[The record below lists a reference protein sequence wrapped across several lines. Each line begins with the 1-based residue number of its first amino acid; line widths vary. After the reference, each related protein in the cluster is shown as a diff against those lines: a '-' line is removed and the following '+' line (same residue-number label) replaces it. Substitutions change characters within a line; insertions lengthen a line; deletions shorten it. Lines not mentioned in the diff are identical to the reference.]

1 MIGRPQTATYPVA
14 GGVSARS
21 LALFAWGALAL
32 GSALPLILWQ
42 ELSGTP
48 APLALL
54 LAQPLALLALLLA
67 ARRLPALRPLGSMLL
82 WLLALAVG
90 WHLVFGILDAIPAW
104 EAWQQSVPWVVC
116 GAVVQ
121 ALIFV
126 PSLLLV
132 LLGVGRGSRQALRL
146 TWGDGAAVAS
156 PDSLT
161 LGRRPSWRRLGPDT
175 QKNVRRERAAAVES
189 RSPP

>member
-1 MIGRPQTATYPVA
+1 MIGRRQTATYPVA

-32 GSALPLILWQ
+32 ILWQ

-48 APLALL
+48 TPLLLL

-82 WLLALAVG
+82 WLLALSVG

-104 EAWQQSVPWVVC
+104 EAWQQSVPWVVR